1 MGAEM
6 SIKAMRQALE
16 ALETHASIGIKAD
29 KAITALQ
36 QAISAAEK
44 QELVILAEEQEPV
57 TLKVNGIPPFKNPPN
72 DVIDAAFHVS
82 DWAHRNNWKNW
93 RIGYCCSVDC
103 TTTPHP
109 KPEQESDD
117 LTIAYMS
124 GFHDGKNKWVGL
136 TEEEIT
142 EIRLKSFDS
151 IATNRAVYEAIEAK
165 LRKKN
170 T

>member
-1 MGAEM
+1 M

-16 ALETHASIGIKAD
+16 ALVTHATIGIKTD

-36 QAISAAEK
+36 QAIAAAEK
-44 QELVILAEEQEPV
+44 QELVILEEEQEPV

-103 TTTPHP
+103 TAPP
-109 KPEQESDD
+109 KRE
-117 LTIAYMS
+117 
-124 GFHDGKNKWVGL
+124 WVGL
-136 TEEEIT
+136 TDEEKHDCYLRID
-142 EIRLKSFDS
+142 IWSRC
-151 IATNRAVYEAIEAK
+151 YEMVEAK
-165 LRKKN
+165 LREKN

>member
-1 MGAEM
+1 MPRMGAEM

-36 QAISAAEK
+36 QAIAAAEK
-44 QELVILAEEQEPV
+44 KELVILAEEQEPV

-103 TTTPHP
+103 TAPP
-109 KPEQESDD
+109 KRE
-117 LTIAYMS
+117 
-124 GFHDGKNKWVGL
+124 WVGL
-136 TEEEIT
+136 TDEEKHDCYLRIDVWSRCVEM
-142 EIRLKSFDS
+142 
-151 IATNRAVYEAIEAK
+151 IEAK
-165 LRKKN
+165 LKEKN
-170 T
+170 CG

>member
-1 MGAEM
+1 VGAEM

-36 QAISAAEK
+36 QAIAAAEK
-44 QELVILAEEQEPV
+44 KELVILAEEQEPV

-82 DWAHRNNWKNW
+82 DWAQRNNWTKW

-103 TTTPHP
+103 TAPP
-109 KPEQESDD
+109 KRE
-117 LTIAYMS
+117 
-124 GFHDGKNKWVGL
+124 WVGL
-136 TEEEIT
+136 TDEEKHDCYLRIDVWSRCVEM
-142 EIRLKSFDS
+142 
-151 IATNRAVYEAIEAK
+151 VEAK
-165 LRKKN
+165 LKEKN
-170 T
+170 CG

>member
-1 MGAEM
+1 MPRMGAEM

-103 TTTPHP
+103 TAPP
-109 KPEQESDD
+109 KRE
-117 LTIAYMS
+117 
-124 GFHDGKNKWVGL
+124 WVGL
-136 TEEEIT
+136 TDEEKHDCYLRIDVWSRCVEM
-142 EIRLKSFDS
+142 
-151 IATNRAVYEAIEAK
+151 VEAK
-165 LRKKN
+165 LKEKN
-170 T
+170 CG

>member
-36 QAISAAEK
+36 QAIAAAEK
-44 QELVILAEEQEPV
+44 KELVILAEEQEPV

-103 TTTPHP
+103 TAPP
-109 KPEQESDD
+109 KRE
-117 LTIAYMS
+117 
-124 GFHDGKNKWVGL
+124 WVGL
-136 TEEEIT
+136 TDEEKHDCYLRIDVWSRCVEM
-142 EIRLKSFDS
+142 
-151 IATNRAVYEAIEAK
+151 IEAK
-165 LRKKN
+165 LKEKN
-170 T
+170 CG

>member
-1 MGAEM
+1 MPRMGAEM

-16 ALETHASIGIKAD
+16 ALEIHATIGIKAD

-44 QELVILAEEQEPV
+44 QELVILAAEQEPV

-82 DWAHRNNWKNW
+82 DWADRNNWKNW

-103 TTTPHP
+103 TAPP
-109 KPEQESDD
+109 KRE
-117 LTIAYMS
+117 
-124 GFHDGKNKWVGL
+124 WVGL
-136 TEEEIT
+136 TDEEKHDCYLRIDIWSRCVEM
-142 EIRLKSFDS
+142 
-151 IATNRAVYEAIEAK
+151 VEAK
-165 LRKKN
+165 LKEKN
-170 T
+170 CG